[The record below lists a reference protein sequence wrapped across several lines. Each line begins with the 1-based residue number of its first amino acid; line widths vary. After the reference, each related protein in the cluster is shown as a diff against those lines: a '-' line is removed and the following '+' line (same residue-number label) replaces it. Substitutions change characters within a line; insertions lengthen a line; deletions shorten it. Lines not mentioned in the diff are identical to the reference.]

1 MYCGFSVWKFFTA
14 EDGFAQSIIMSECQ
28 YTRALSLVEQYSKD
42 TASVT
47 SSKEEI

>member
-1 MYCGFSVWKFFTA
+1 MGKT
-14 EDGFAQSIIMSECQ
+14 AQSIIMSETQ

-47 SSKEEI
+47 SSKEEL

>member
-1 MYCGFSVWKFFTA
+1 MYCGFSSLKYPA
-14 EDGFAQSIIMSECQ
+14 ALDRIAQSIIMSEGQ